1 MAAFKKRQIV
11 LHLAS
16 SHLKFVFA
24 ALENVASSVQTTV
37 GKYMK
42 VNSYSENTCR
52 P

>member
-1 MAAFKKRQIV
+1 MAAFKKGQTA

-16 SHLKFVFA
+16 SHLQFVFA
-24 ALENVASSVQTTV
+24 ALENVASSVQTTI

-42 VNSYSENTCR
+42 ANSYSENTHR